1 MAKTQIIKVQDN
13 EITIAQIV
21 DQDYICIT
29 DIAKTKN
36 REIMSMNTVY
46 HQTTLQQIDELEVV
60 NLAKSD
66 PVNFEP
72 LYRKYYEQI
81 FRYVFH
87 RVEDEALALDLT
99 SQVFLKALNNLPK
112 YEYRGVPFSSW
123 LYRIAKSEVYQ
134 SYRDNKSDRTVN
146 IDIANLSSLIE
157 DIEDNSIRDEQISK
171 IIDTLKNLNENELS
185 LIELR
190 FFEKR
195 SFKEIGDI
203 LMITENN
210 AKVRCFRIIEK
221 LKKMQ

>member
-1 MAKTQIIKVQDN
+1 
-13 EITIAQIV
+13 
-21 DQDYICIT
+21 
-29 DIAKTKN
+29 
-36 REIMSMNTVY
+36 MSMNTVY
-46 HQTTLQQIDELEVV
+46 HQTILQQIDELELV

-66 PVNFEP
+66 PINFEP

-99 SQVFLKALNNLPK
+99 SQVFLKALNNLSK

-157 DIEDNSIRDEQISK
+157 EVEDNSMREEQITK
-171 IIDTLKNLNENELS
+171 VIAVLKDLKENELS

-195 SFKEIGDI
+195 SFNEIGDI

-221 LKKMQ
+221 LKKML